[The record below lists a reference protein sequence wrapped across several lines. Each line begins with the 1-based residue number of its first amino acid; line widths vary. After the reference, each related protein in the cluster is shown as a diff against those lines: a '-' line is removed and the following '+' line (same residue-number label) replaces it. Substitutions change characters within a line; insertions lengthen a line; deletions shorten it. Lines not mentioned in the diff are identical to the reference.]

1 MLNLFARLDI
11 AWRAERLKSRTD
23 IELYLLPALVRPGSL
38 ALDIGANKGVYTY
51 HLRKLARVAAFEP
64 VPVLAEKLGNAGFSN
79 VDVHHC
85 GLGKESGFFELRIP
99 HHGKR
104 KRGLNTPAA
113 SFRAMSDISADKF
126 ETFRIEV
133 KRLDDFH
140 FRDVSFVKLDVE
152 GWEEQVLT
160 GGEETFAR
168 NRPVLLVEIVERIA
182 PDIFDFMA
190 GFLSRHGYEMVFAG
204 HGEGKLS
211 TLAEFNR
218 AKPQAYNFLVLPKER
233 APELT
238 AACDSVLAALV

>member
-1 MLNLFARLDI
+1 MLNLFARIDI

-51 HLRKLARVAAFEP
+51 HLRKLCRVAAFEP
-64 VPVLAEKLGNAGFSN
+64 VPALAEKLGKAGFSN

-99 HHGKR
+99 RHGKR

-113 SFRAMSDISADKF
+113 SFRAMNGISADKF
-126 ETFRIEV
+126 QTFQIEV
-133 KRLDDFH
+133 KRLDDLH
-140 FRDVSFVKLDVE
+140 FEDVSFVKLDVE

-168 NRPVLLVEIVERIA
+168 SRPVLLVEIVERIA
-182 PDIFDFMA
+182 PGIFEFMA
-190 GFLSRHGYEMVFAG
+190 GFLARHGYEMVFAG
-204 HGEGKLS
+204 HGERKLS
-211 TLAEFNR
+211 PLAALDR
-218 AKPQAYNFLVLPKER
+218 AKPQAYNFLAFPKEQ
-233 APELT
+233 APALT
-238 AACDSVLAALV
+238 AACDRILARQI